1 MMQRAAFYEG
11 NRTVRIGDCLP
22 ATPTQGQ
29 VQIKVS
35 HCGIC
40 GTDLHLFHGH
50 MDHRMRLPQVFGHE
64 MSGTVAAIGDDVR
77 GFRLGDHVTVR
88 PLDPCGTCPAC
99 RAGFSHVCQHLKFI
113 GIDAPGALQTLWTV
127 PAHTLHRLPDS
138 LPLQKAALVEPLAV
152 ACHDV
157 RRGQVKQ
164 GEYVVVQGGGPIGTL
179 IALVARTIG
188 ARVLISEVNPYRL
201 KVARD
206 LGFQAVNPR
215 VIDLPEYV
223 TTETDTAGADA
234 VFEVTGSAAGAESM
248 TKLVRVHGRIVLV
261 GVFSEIPRVNLFQF
275 YWRELEL
282 QGARVYE
289 PQDFDQAIQLA
300 ASGTLPLELLISE
313 VCSLEQLE
321 PALHRL
327 ESGGEVM
334 KILVQ
339 CSEEG
344 R

>member
-1 MMQRAAFYEG
+1 MTPRAAFYEG
-11 NRTVRIGDCLP
+11 NRAVRIGDCLP
-22 ATPTQGQ
+22 VAPTRGQ

-50 MDHRMRLPQVFGHE
+50 MDHRVRIPQVFGHE
-64 MSGTVAAIGDDVR
+64 MSGTVATVGEDVR

-99 RAGFSHVCQHLKFI
+99 RAGYSHVCQHLKFI
-113 GIDAPGALQTLWTV
+113 GIDAPGALQALWTV

-138 LPLQKAALVEPLAV
+138 LPLKKAALVEPLAV

-164 GEYVVVQGGGPIGTL
+164 GDYIVVQGGGPIGTL
-179 IALVARTIG
+179 VALVARTIG
-188 ARVLISEVNPYRL
+188 ARVLISEINPYRL
-201 KVARD
+201 KVALD
-206 LGFQAVNPR
+206 LGFEAVNPKMT
-215 VIDLPEYV
+215 DLPEYV
-223 TTETDTAGADA
+223 TNETETAGADV
-234 VFEVTGSAAGAESM
+234 VFEVSGSATGAESM
-248 TKLVRVHGRIVLV
+248 TKLARVRGRIVVV
-261 GVFSEIPRVNLFQF
+261 GVFSEIPRVNLFQLF
-275 YWRELEL
+275 WRELEL

-289 PQDFDQAIQLA
+289 PQDFEQAIQLA
-300 ASGTLPLELLISE
+300 NSGTLPLDFLISE
-313 VCSLEQLE
+313 VCSLDHLE

-339 CSEEG
+339 CAEE
-344 R
+344 

>member
-1 MMQRAAFYEG
+1 MTARAAFYEG
-11 NRTVRIGDCLP
+11 NRAVRIGDCVP
-22 ATPTQGQ
+22 AAPGEGQ

-50 MDHRMRLPQVFGHE
+50 MDHRVRVPQVFGHE
-64 MSGTVAAIGDDVR
+64 VSGTVAAIGEDVR
-77 GFRLGDHVTVR
+77 GFKLGDHVTVR

-99 RAGFSHVCQHLKFI
+99 RAGYSHVCQHLKFI
-113 GIDAPGALQTLWTV
+113 GIDAPGALQALWTI

-138 LPLQKAALVEPLAV
+138 LPLRKAALVEPLAV

-164 GEYVVVQGGGPIGTL
+164 GDYIVVQGGGPIGIL
-179 IALVARTIG
+179 IAIVARAIG
-188 ARVLISEVNPYRL
+188 ASVLISEVNPYRV
-201 KVARD
+201 KVALD
-206 LGFQAVNPR
+206 LGFEAVNPKA
-215 VIDLPEYV
+215 IDLQEYV
-223 TTETDTAGADA
+223 TAETETAGADV
-234 VFEVTGSAAGAESM
+234 VFEVSGSTAGAESM
-248 TKLVRVHGRIVLV
+248 TELVRVRGRIVVV
-261 GVFSEIPRVNLFQF
+261 GVFSEIPKVNLFQF
-275 YWRELEL
+275 FWRELEL

-289 PQDFDQAIQLA
+289 PQDFEEAIQLA
-300 ASGTLPLELLISE
+300 ASGTLPLDRLISE
-313 VCSLEQLE
+313 VCSLDQLE

-339 CSEEG
+339 CSEE
-344 R
+344 